1 MKFEVSYIGDY
12 AYSLPEGVYLAEKDA
27 DYVQAC
33 HALVTRASEKK
44 PLKIWVRKGY
54 HFSWLQKFCEQIHLS
69 CNFSEKTARL
79 ILADAWNVTVPEWL
93 QDEDVVTQKLLDL
106 NIKPDRLPL

>member
-33 HALVTRASEKK
+33 HALLRARS
-44 PLKIWVRKGY
+44 
-54 HFSWLQKFCEQIHLS
+54 
-69 CNFSEKTARL
+69 
-79 ILADAWNVTVPEWL
+79 
-93 QDEDVVTQKLLDL
+93 
-106 NIKPDRLPL
+106 